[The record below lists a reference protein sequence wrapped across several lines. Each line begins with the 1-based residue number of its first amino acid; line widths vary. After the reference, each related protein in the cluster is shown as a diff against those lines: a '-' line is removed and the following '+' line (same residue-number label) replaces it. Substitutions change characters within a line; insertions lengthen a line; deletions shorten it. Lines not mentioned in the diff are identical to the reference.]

1 MFAQTKSALRLFIG
15 ISGYTKMKIQSAIVA
30 STLGCGLLMAPVSL
44 CMKQDPQLQVP
55 PSAVPAG
62 KVMSVSGTVT
72 ATRTGIAAG
81 VPLKAG
87 DPVYMG
93 DRIST
98 NDASRVFVLFTDN
111 TIQIKLAAD
120 TELTIDE
127 YDYDPNPNAH
137 NRMRYSLLKG
147 ALGYTNGVIGK
158 AEEPDVQID
167 TPVGT
172 IADRGTYFIC
182 QYDATTKTL
191 GVYLSVGSLDFTAKG
206 TGPVPTKV
214 DQGPAWLKV
223 AASGPWVLAYTQ
235 DQYDYLESQLFG
247 GLPAAASLSAL
258 QAGNLSNLQFVSCS
272 GALSSE
278 ELFDAYNSLYTG
290 SKTFKGLMDQI
301 GGEVFVVVVNGKK
314 GLGVTFQDAAK
325 AGYANLNGN
334 RKGSGLATPP
344 IGDYAF
350 TFLRNGVITVVIS
363 AQALQNNSY
372 ATGWLEPPA
381 GSSVGTPSVPTGNKE
396 SVQQTLAYELGENA
410 FGFSQNSSY
419 TEHPDEIRTN
429 QIMQE
434 LAETKKLTFVLNAT
448 KDIKNGLTMS
458 GADYVDPK
466 LTNHQVS
473 DFAGNRFITGSPQDP
488 TSAEVFYSSTGK
500 ASPTFT
506 EACPSVPVQP

>member
-1 MFAQTKSALRLFIG
+1 
-15 ISGYTKMKIQSAIVA
+15 MKIQTAVVVL
-30 STLGCGLLMAPVSL
+30 TLGYGLLSL
-44 CMKQDPQLQVP
+44 CLAQDPQLQVP

-72 ATRTGIAAG
+72 ATRAGIVAG

-87 DPVYMG
+87 DPVYRG

-111 TIQIKLAAD
+111 TIRIQLAAD

-147 ALGYTNGVIGK
+147 ALDYTNGVIGK

-182 QYDATTKTL
+182 QYDTTTKTL
-191 GVYLSVGSLDFTAKG
+191 GVYLSIGSLDFTAKTAG
-206 TGPVPTKV
+206 AVPTKV

-223 AASGPWVLAYTQ
+223 GASGPWVLAYTQ
-235 DQYDYLESQLFG
+235 DQYDYLESQLFAG
-247 GLPAAASLSAL
+247 QKAAAAVGTP
-258 QAGNLSNLQFVSCS
+258 QTGNVSNFQFVSCS
-272 GALSSE
+272 GALTSE
-278 ELFDAYNSLYTG
+278 QLFDAYNSLYLG
-290 SKTFKGLMDQI
+290 STTFKGLMDQI
-301 GGEVFVVVVNGKK
+301 GGEVFVVVVNGKV
-314 GLGVTFQDAAK
+314 GLGVTFQDVAK

-334 RKGSGLATPP
+334 SKGSGLATPP
-344 IGDYAF
+344 TGDYAF

-372 ATGWLEPPA
+372 ATGWRLPPA
-381 GSSVGTPSVPTGNKE
+381 GSSIGTPSVPTGNKE

-410 FGFSQNSSY
+410 FGYSQNGSY
-419 TEHPDEIRTN
+419 TEHPDESRTN
-429 QIMQE
+429 QIMQD
-434 LAETKKLTFVLNAT
+434 LAKTKNLKFVANAT
-448 KDIKNGLTMS
+448 KDMKNGGQIMS
-458 GADYVDPK
+458 GADYVDPNLK
-466 LTNHQVS
+466 NHDVS
-473 DFAGNRFITGSPQDP
+473 DFAGNKFISGSPKDP
-488 TSAEVFYSSTGK
+488 TTANVIYSSTGK
-500 ASPTFT
+500 ASPNFT
-506 EACPSVPVQP
+506 EPCPSSPVQP